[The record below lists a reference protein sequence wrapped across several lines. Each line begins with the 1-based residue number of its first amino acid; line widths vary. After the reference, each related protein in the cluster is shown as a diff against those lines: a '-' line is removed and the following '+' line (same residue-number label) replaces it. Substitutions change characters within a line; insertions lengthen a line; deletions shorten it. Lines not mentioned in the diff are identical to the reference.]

1 MISRLSK
8 GSIPQIS
15 SVWKGEESRFFSEK
29 EKIVF
34 DPADVA
40 FGSKCLSEFPLAE
53 VVQDESFAEEI
64 STFNDKDVEK

>member
-1 MISRLSK
+1 MPKTEDAEYTEKMK
-8 GSIPQIS
+8 GWRIND
-15 SVWKGEESRFFSEK
+15 FFSEK

>member
-1 MISRLSK
+1 MI
-8 GSIPQIS
+8 
-15 SVWKGEESRFFSEK
+15 FSAKK

-64 STFNDKDVEK
+64 SIFNDKDVEK

>member
-1 MISRLSK
+1 MIFSAKKRRL
-8 GSIPQIS
+8 
-15 SVWKGEESRFFSEK
+15 F
-29 EKIVF
+29 F

-64 STFNDKDVEK
+64 SIFNDKDVEK

>member
-1 MISRLSK
+1 MPKTEDAEYTEKMKRWRIND
-8 GSIPQIS
+8 
-15 SVWKGEESRFFSEK
+15 FFSEK

-64 STFNDKDVEK
+64 SIFNDKDVEK

>member
-1 MISRLSK
+1 MK
-8 GSIPQIS
+8 GWRI
-15 SVWKGEESRFFSEK
+15 KDFFSEK

-34 DPADVA
+34 DSADVA

-53 VVQDESFAEEI
+53 VLQDESFAEEI

>member
-1 MISRLSK
+1 MK
-8 GSIPQIS
+8 GWRIND
-15 SVWKGEESRFFSEK
+15 FFSEK
-29 EKIVF
+29 GRIVF

-40 FGSKCLSEFPLAE
+40 VGSKCLSEFPLAD

>member
-1 MISRLSK
+1 MKRWRIND
-8 GSIPQIS
+8 
-15 SVWKGEESRFFSEK
+15 FFSEK

-64 STFNDKDVEK
+64 SIFNDQDVEK